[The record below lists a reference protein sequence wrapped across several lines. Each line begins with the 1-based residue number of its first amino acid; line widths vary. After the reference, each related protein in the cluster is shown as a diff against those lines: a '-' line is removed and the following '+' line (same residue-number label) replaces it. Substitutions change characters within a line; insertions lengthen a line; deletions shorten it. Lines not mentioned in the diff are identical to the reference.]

1 MTTTAAS
8 ASIVMNGERV
18 AETLKEVCGK
28 LSTDGGEIL
37 LDFFFVQTL
46 DPAGI
51 KALEDLA
58 GTAGIM
64 KVKIILRGV
73 NVELY
78 KVLKL
83 SDLTDRFLFIN

>member
-1 MTTTAAS
+1 MTTACE
-8 ASIVMNGERV
+8 SIVVNGEHV
-18 AETLKEVCGK
+18 AETLKEVRDS
-28 LSTDGGEIL
+28 LPANGGEVL

-51 KALEDLA
+51 ERLEELSA
-58 GTAGIM
+58 TSQLL
-64 KVKIILRGV
+64 KVKVILRGV

-83 SDLTDRFLFIN
+83 SDLTDKFLFIN

>member
-1 MTTTAAS
+1 MTTACE
-8 ASIVMNGERV
+8 SIVVNGHHV
-18 AETLKEVCGK
+18 AETLKEVRGG
-28 LSTDGGEIL
+28 LAANGGEVL

-51 KALEDLA
+51 EGLEQLSATAQLLKA
-58 GTAGIM
+58 
-64 KVKIILRGV
+64 KVILRGV

-83 SDLTDRFLFIN
+83 SELTDKFLFID

>member
-1 MTTTAAS
+1 MTTTQS
-8 ASIVMNGERV
+8 ECIVVNGERV
-18 AETLKEVCGK
+18 AETLKEICGK
-28 LSTDGGEIL
+28 LPANGGEVL

-51 KALEDLA
+51 KGLEDLA
-58 GTAGIM
+58 GTAGIL
-64 KVKIILRGV
+64 KVKVILRGV

-83 SDLTDRFLFIN
+83 SDLTDKFLFIN